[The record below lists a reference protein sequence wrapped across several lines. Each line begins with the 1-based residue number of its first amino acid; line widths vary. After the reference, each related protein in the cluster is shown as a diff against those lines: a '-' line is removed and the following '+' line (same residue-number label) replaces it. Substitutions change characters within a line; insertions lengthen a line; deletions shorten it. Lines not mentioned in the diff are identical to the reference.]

1 MKILRS
7 FNTAHEAVRWMNANR
22 IEGTYIEMTP
32 TLKSVG
38 YRGSSLSNGNYH
50 VVLKSEDTSDA
61 EDKQAATVNAK
72 DADNSPLPTDPP
84 KPTDDT
90 PFRFSDNPEIH
101 EKLLGISEGH
111 SALREGLRTKFFP
124 GGPGSYEPNPDD
136 VDEDGN
142 DRHSDMFMTLLGHL
156 GRSEDAQVLDVLQN
170 AGLTP
175 EESAAHLAAYKEKH
189 YPGRGDVRKDPS
201 RWRHIRESHN
211 EKTGLRTPLHAERI
225 GGVNFDAGKSI
236 DRETLKSIVESVV
249 SKVLKNY

>member
-22 IEGTYIEMTP
+22 IKGTYIEMTP

-50 VVLKSEDTSDA
+50 VVLKSEDTPDVNKNDA
-61 EDKQAATVNAK
+61 G
-72 DADNSPLPTDPP
+72 NSPLTTDPP

-101 EKLLGISEGH
+101 EQLLGISEGH
-111 SALREGLRTKFFP
+111 SALREGLRNKFFP

-136 VDEDGN
+136 VGKDGK

-156 GRSEDAQVLDVLQN
+156 GRSEDAQVLDVLQK

-175 EESAAHLAAYKEKH
+175 KESAAHLAAYKEKH
-189 YPGRGDVRKDPS
+189 YPGRGDVRRDPS
-201 RWRHIRESHN
+201 RWRNITESHN
-211 EKTGLRTPLHAERI
+211 EETGLRTPLHAERI
-225 GGVNFDAGKSI
+225 GGVNFDAGESI